1 MTATP
6 SPAGGSPRPR
16 RRRAARGQGELL
28 RDEILEATEQLL
40 EGLGD
45 VEAVSIRAVADAVG
59 VTPPSIYRHFA
70 DKTELVFAVCERQF
84 ERLERVMRDA
94 VDGVACPL
102 ERLDRLGRAYLRFGL
117 ENPEHYRVLMMGHPD
132 AQPPDFDVTALLADS
147 GFGVLLATVTDGI
160 EAGLLR
166 RVEPLDAAISL
177 WAGVHGLTSIT
188 ISKPDVGR
196 PVVDR
201 VLEFVLDAQVR
212 GLATPEGLA
221 VWERH
226 RAAGVVE

>member
-1 MTATP
+1 MTTTP
-6 SPAGGSPRPR
+6 EPVGGSPRPR

-40 EGLGD
+40 EELGD

-84 ERLERVMRDA
+84 HRMAQALTAAVSDLDDPIVQLEH
-94 VDGVACPL
+94 
-102 ERLDRLGRAYLRFGL
+102 LGRAYVRFGL
-117 ENPEHYRVLMMGHPD
+117 DNPEHYRVLMMGHPD
-132 AQPPDFDVTALLADS
+132 VRPPGFDVTALLTDAAFALLLEILRD
-147 GFGVLLATVTDGI
+147 GMAQGVF
-160 EAGLLR
+160 R
-166 RVEPLDAAISL
+166 PVEPLDAGIAV
-177 WAGVHGLTSIT
+177 WTAVHGLTAIT
-188 ISKPDVGR
+188 ISKPDVAL

-201 VLEFVLDAQVR
+201 ALDTVVDTQIR
-212 GLATPEGLA
+212 GLATAEGLA

-226 RAAGVVE
+226 RAGVVG